1 MINLKSNNS
10 TTFHQS
16 FIYFHNYIFIYFI
29 HFEIYFF
36 VFDFLYFFDQ
46 KMCKC
51 VAEWF
56 NLLIYIYLKSTHL
69 STL

>member
-51 VAEWF
+51 VAD
-56 NLLIYIYLKSTHL
+56 
-69 STL
+69 